1 MRIHWQK
8 RLKRSNCSKI
18 PFANLCLVCYTICK
32 LAIVLTYNYSVYIM
46 QNKIT
51 NIIKN
56 AAASHNLEV
65 TLTYNWSNTGTMF
78 ITKANSMETVTKLD
92 FWFYQNYV
100 TFDAR
105 TRGETINPTAK
116 ALDYSE
122 TIDYVNHVEFEN
134 FMQRLVSSWGTVEL
148 QDLSDVIDSYAV
160 A

>member
-1 MRIHWQK
+1 
-8 RLKRSNCSKI
+8 
-18 PFANLCLVCYTICK
+18 
-32 LAIVLTYNYSVYIM
+32 M

-65 TLTYNWSNTGTMF
+65 TITHNWSNTGTMF

-105 TRGETINPTAK
+105 TRGETINPKPK
-116 ALDYSE
+116 ALSYGE

-134 FMQRLVSSWGTVEL
+134 FMQRLTSSWGAVEL
-148 QDLSDVIDSYAV
+148 QDLRDVIDSYAV